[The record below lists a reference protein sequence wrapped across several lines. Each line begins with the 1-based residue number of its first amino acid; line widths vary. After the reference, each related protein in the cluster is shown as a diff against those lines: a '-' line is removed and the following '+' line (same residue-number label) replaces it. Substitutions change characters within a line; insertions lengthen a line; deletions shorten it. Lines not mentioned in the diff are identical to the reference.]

1 MPIQGPRLKLPRIRE
16 IVLRN
21 FTLFS
26 LERNIHEEVP
36 KGVFCLAGA
45 NGIGKSTFLSIVN
58 YGLTG
63 IVPDPS
69 QKFSSEEEYYKK
81 NLEFPS
87 DYFSG
92 RIGETDRETA
102 EIHLEFVVGKRL
114 FAVTRGFFEQE
125 QLRDLSIHDT
135 DGPVTPLSGAAT
147 PGDLHNEYKRQLTEA
162 IGLESFEQFVFLQSY
177 VLTFDERR
185 HLLFWDQKVLEQT
198 LYLAFGVQP
207 ADAKEAAALRRQI
220 ERADSLGRNYTWQ
233 ASQVRSR
240 CNDLMSALGSKGAKE
255 SDARKV
261 LEDHM
266 SLVDRKDQ
274 LERKIEGL
282 ESSLRDCE
290 LKLNDQSVNL
300 SILRKEYSRVFSEH
314 VQERSSVSN
323 HPFVVSSISEER
335 CSLCGASGPEVVK
348 IIHSRTNTNKCPLC
362 DSKLAP
368 KKPGTDGIAEL
379 KSVDGQ
385 ITKTRKQIGD
395 TLHSKERIESDLDSR
410 RRSFEKVLS
419 ELEEFEAKNRDL
431 LRLSQKMNL
440 REMKTTLE
448 RYNKEIQE
456 LLSKRNEEYRRRDEK
471 KRELRILQNA
481 LERRYA
487 EAEETFVPLFKD
499 LSNLFLGIDLDIR
512 MEPFSQG
519 LNLILDLKNTTR
531 RHYHQLSESQRFFID
546 IALRMALI
554 QYISDDGSKA
564 CLVIDTPEGSLDIAY
579 ESRAGAMLAKFALAG
594 FQIIMTANINTS
606 QLLIKLAGQCGRKRM
621 RLVRMTPWVELSDV
635 QVEEEGLF
643 KKAFKSIENALG

>member
-1 MPIQGPRLKLPRIRE
+1 M
-16 IVLRN
+16 
-21 FTLFS
+21 
-26 LERNIHEEVP
+26 
-36 KGVFCLAGA
+36 AGA
-45 NGIGKSTFLSIVN
+45 NGIGKSTFLSTVN

-69 QKFSSEEEYYKK
+69 QKFSSEEEYYQK
-81 NLEFPS
+81 NLEFPV

-102 EIHLEFVVGKRL
+102 EIHLKFVVGKRL

-125 QLRDLSIHDT
+125 QLRDLSIHDP
-135 DGPVTPLSGAAT
+135 DRPVSPLSGTAT
-147 PGDLHNEYKRQLTEA
+147 PGDLHNEYKRRLTEA

-207 ADAKEAAALRRQI
+207 AGARKATALRRQI
-220 ERADSLGRNYTWQ
+220 EKAESLGRNYTWQ
-233 ASQVRSR
+233 ASQVRR
-240 CNDLMSALGSKGAKE
+240 QYNDLMSALGSKEAEE
-255 SDARKV
+255 SDAGNVFEQHR
-261 LEDHM
+261 

-274 LERKIEGL
+274 LERKIEEL
-282 ESSLRDCE
+282 ESSLRDSE

-335 CSLCGASGPEVVK
+335 CSLCGASGPSVVK
-348 IIHSRTNTNKCPLC
+348 IIHSRTSTNKCPLC
-362 DSKLAP
+362 DSQLSQNKT
-368 KKPGTDGIAEL
+368 GTHGMAEL
-379 KSVDGQ
+379 KSVDEQ
-385 ITKTRKQIGD
+385 ITKTRKQIGE
-395 TLHSKERIESDLDSR
+395 TLRSKERVENDLDSH

-419 ELEEFEAKNRDL
+419 QLEEFEAKNKDL
-431 LRLSQKMNL
+431 LRLTQKMNL
-440 REMKTTLE
+440 PEMKTTLE
-448 RYNKEIQE
+448 RYKKEMQE

-471 KRELRILQNA
+471 KGELRKLQNA

-487 EAEETFVPLFKD
+487 EAEEAFVPLFKN
-499 LSNLFLGIDLDIR
+499 LSDLFLGIDLDIR
-512 MEPFSQG
+512 MESFSQG
-519 LNLILDLKNTTR
+519 LNLILDLKNTPR
-531 RHYHQLSESQRFFID
+531 RYHHQLSESQRFFID
-546 IALRMALI
+546 IALRMALA
-554 QYISDDGSKA
+554 QYISDKASKA

-579 ESRAGAMLAKFALAG
+579 ESRAGAMLAKFALEG

-606 QLLIKLAGQCGRKRM
+606 QLLIKLASQCKRKQM
-621 RLVRMTPWVELSDV
+621 KLVRMTPWVELSDV
-635 QVEEEGLF
+635 QIEEEELF
-643 KKAFKSIENALG
+643 KKAFESIEDALG